1 MPSVLLDVPIF
12 HVKAFTQILSE
23 EAIIY
28 NVLDSRDGAIE
39 TVTTVEVIGSELQVA
54 EAVRL
59 LPLMGRLHYI
69 FNVSAKRLARTVNIA
84 KNVGLTVERTPVAFS
99 FRGRPIFHM
108 VEVSGL
114 EVDLEKFK
122 ALK

>member
-1 MPSVLLDVPIF
+1 MTSILLDVPIF
-12 HVKAFTQILSE
+12 HLKSFTTILSE
-23 EAIIY
+23 EAITY
-28 NVLDSRDGAIE
+28 NILDTRDGAIE
-39 TVTTVEVIGSELQVA
+39 IVTTVEVIGSELQIA

-59 LPLMGRLHYI
+59 LPLMDQLHYT
-69 FNVSAKRLARTVNIA
+69 FNVSAKRLTRAVNIA
-84 KNVGLTVERTPVAFS
+84 KNVGLTVERTPVIFS

-114 EVDLEKFK
+114 EVDLNHFK